1 MPTMRVLHILQIIYL
16 YVNYLM
22 NWHSLFLKN
31 LIYKKEINQGPNCTL
46 REKGKKTNMTTFV
59 NTNNLTYY

>member
-22 NWHSLFLKN
+22 NWHSLFFKN
-31 LIYKKEINQGPNCTL
+31 LIYKKEINQGPNYTL
-46 REKGKKTNMTTFV
+46 REKGKK
-59 NTNNLTYY
+59 LI